1 MLAILIV
8 NVFFCFFVLCFC
20 GRPSSVDIVQMSALA
35 LEEPRQYEDISKY
48 TDVLEKLPTGAES
61 STGEFSVA
69 PCPAYM
75 PTTRS
80 AQLETEYDYVIAP
93 IKKLMGP
100 DVPGEGPPQGQ
111 GLANLPPEYE
121 VVNVPDKDQ
130 TPKVPVHVDSEYE
143 TVNTG
148 GSA

>member
-8 NVFFCFFVLCFC
+8 DVVVLLLLLFVH
-20 GRPSSVDIVQMSALA
+20 GSPSPAGVVQMSALD
-35 LEEPRQYEDISKY
+35 LEEPHQYEDISKY
-48 TDVLEKLPTGAES
+48 SDVLEKLPTGAES
-61 STGEFSVA
+61 STGEFSVT

-80 AQLETEYDYVIAP
+80 AQLETEYDEVIAP
-93 IKKLMGP
+93 IKRLVGP
-100 DVPGEGPPQGQ
+100 DVPGDGPPQGQ
-111 GLANLPPEYE
+111 GSANLPPEYE

-130 TPKVPVHVDSEYE
+130 TPKVPVDSEYE